1 MERSP
6 AVSVDLV
13 YFKGSEDIENKQ
25 REGTWLRM
33 FVGNLEFSVDAGC
46 LHRLEV
52 ALQALLGGMESCD
65 YATRNGECFSKY
77 LSSVLN
83 EP

>member
-1 MERSP
+1 MMERSP

-13 YFKGSEDIENKQ
+13 YFKGSGQETGENSRQ

-33 FVGNLEFSVDAGC
+33 FVGNLEFSLDAGC

-52 ALQALLGGMESCD
+52 SLQALLGDVELCD
-65 YATRNGECFSKY
+65 YSSKFGEIG
-77 LSSVLN
+77 
-83 EP
+83 